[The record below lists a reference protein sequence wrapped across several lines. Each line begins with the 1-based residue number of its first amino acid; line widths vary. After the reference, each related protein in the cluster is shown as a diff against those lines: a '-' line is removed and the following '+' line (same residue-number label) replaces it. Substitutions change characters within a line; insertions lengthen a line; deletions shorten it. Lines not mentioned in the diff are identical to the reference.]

1 MKIPARPPPLQE
13 CFVALADEKNAKYF
27 KDLSS
32 EDDKGRYLHW
42 DEVRHRTPPAGLSHD
57 AWWATFKIARNS
69 ASKRLRLQDAAGHP
83 FSYGLPDR
91 VLRSLHE
98 IDSNS
103 HGSIGMEGQ
112 LQSSQ
117 ARDRY
122 IVTSLMEEA
131 ITSSQLEGASTT
143 RKLAK
148 EMLRTKRAPQTKHE
162 RMIFN
167 NYRAMQ
173 WVREHVTEPLSP
185 ALVFELHRQVT
196 ADTLDHS
203 DDAGRFRRPDE
214 PIFIVS
220 DSGDVLHEP
229 PPASSLPDRL
239 KALCAFANDDGKE
252 GAFMPPIV
260 RAILVHFWLAYD
272 HPFVDGN
279 GRTARALFYRSA
291 LRSKFWLL
299 EFVAISSV
307 IKKAPAKYGRAF
319 LYAETDDNDA
329 TYFIIHQLD
338 VITQAIENLKRY
350 VQRSVEDQRAF
361 DGTLRTCS
369 QYNHRQTSLLRH
381 ALRHPDGDYVIAEH
395 QSYHAVTYQTAR
407 TDLLGLESAGLLR
420 SWKRSKTL
428 HFGPVPNFER
438 VLREAT
444 EPE

>member
-1 MKIPARPPPLQE
+1 MKVPAPPPPLHE
-13 CFVALADEKNAKYF
+13 CIEALADGNNTIHF
-27 KDLSS
+27 SSLSS
-32 EDDKGRYLHW
+32 EDHKGRYLHW
-42 DEVRHRTPPAGLSHD
+42 DELRHRTPPAGLSHD
-57 AWWATFKIARNS
+57 AWWATFKISRDS
-69 ASKRLRLQDAAGHP
+69 ASKPLRLQDPAGRP
-83 FSYGLPDR
+83 FTYGLPDQ

-103 HGSIGMEGQ
+103 HGSIGMQGQ

-148 EMLRTKRAPQTKHE
+148 EMLRTKRQPQTKHE

-167 NYRAMQ
+167 NYRAME

-203 DDAGRFRRPDE
+203 GEAGRFRRPDE
-214 PIFIVS
+214 PIFVVS
-220 DSGDVLHEP
+220 DTGDVLHEP
-229 PPASSLPDRL
+229 PPADSLPGRL
-239 KALCAFANDDGKE
+239 ETLCDFANDDGKT

-279 GRTARALFYRSA
+279 GRTARALFYWSA
-291 LRSKFWLL
+291 LRSKYWLL

-319 LYAETDDNDA
+319 LHAETDDNDA

-338 VITQAIENLKRY
+338 VITEAIEDLKRY

-369 QYNHRQTSLLRH
+369 QYNHRQTALLRH
-381 ALRHPDGDYVIAEH
+381 ALQHPHADYTIAEH

-407 TDLLGLESAGLLR
+407 TDLLGLEKAGLFR
-420 SWKRSKTL
+420 SWKPSKAL
-428 HFGPVPNFER
+428 HFGPVPNFEN
-438 VLREAT
+438 VLRETT
-444 EPE
+444 ETE